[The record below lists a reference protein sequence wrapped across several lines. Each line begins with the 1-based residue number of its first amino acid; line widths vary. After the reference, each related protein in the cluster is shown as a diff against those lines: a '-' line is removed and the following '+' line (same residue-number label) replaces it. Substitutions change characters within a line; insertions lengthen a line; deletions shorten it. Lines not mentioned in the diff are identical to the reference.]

1 VALLENAEQRRRLLE
16 AVSDV
21 AIVGVS
27 DDRRRPSHQIAEY
40 ALTATR
46 WRVWLVNP
54 NHTEVLGQRV
64 YPSLAALPVVPDLVD
79 VFRRAE
85 HLAEV
90 AEEAIAVAAKA
101 LWFQLGLVD
110 HAAARRAAESGLDVV
125 QDRCLMVD
133 HARLVGPQD
142 GFDTFWG

>member
-1 VALLENAEQRRRLLE
+1 VTLLDRAEQRRRLLE
-16 AVSDV
+16 SITDV

-27 DDRRRPSHQIAEY
+27 DDSRRPSHEVAEY
-40 ALTATR
+40 AISSTG

-54 NHTEVLGQRV
+54 NHNEVLDRRV
-64 YPSLAALPVVPDLVD
+64 YPSLSALPVVPDLVD
-79 VFRRAE
+79 VFRRVE

-90 AEEAIAVAAKA
+90 TDEAIAVGAKA

-110 HAAARRAAESGLDVV
+110 HASARRAAEAGLDVV

-133 HARLVGPQD
+133 HIRLVGPLHD
-142 GFDTFWG
+142 FDTFEG